1 MSAPVKRDTRSG
13 ASPLAWPVKDSEI
26 SAQAK
31 PVVREGKVVVRSIMK
46 MTLSSD
52 HRIIDGAM
60 AARFI
65 NAIKQKLENLELWK
79 LLTA

>member
-1 MSAPVKRDTRSG
+1 
-13 ASPLAWPVKDSEI
+13 
-26 SAQAK
+26 
-31 PVVREGKVVVRSIMK
+31 VVVRSIMK

-60 AARFI
+60 AARFV
-65 NAIKQKLENLELWK
+65 NAVKQKLENLELWK